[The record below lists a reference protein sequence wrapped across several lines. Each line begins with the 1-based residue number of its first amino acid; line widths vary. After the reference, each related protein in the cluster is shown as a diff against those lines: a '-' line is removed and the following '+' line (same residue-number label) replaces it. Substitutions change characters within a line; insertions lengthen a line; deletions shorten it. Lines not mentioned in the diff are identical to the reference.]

1 MMKFPHRL
9 RHFEAAQMDAQQCLQ
24 LDDGHIKAAVR
35 LAKAS
40 KVNWRKRPWVTG
52 RLERFFRESEVK
64 GGEYISVIHFLT
76 VWRRGASLVYQNFW
90 VWSILWCSTSD
101 IFGYFT
107 SRIPRI
113 CGNHHFGPP
122 SLDGTRLWVWW
133 AKQLFLCREYW
144 LNQGDWT
151 VKSRIGMDEWQL
163 QISSSLGAEKGIDV
177 VCPATYVAL
186 KCIVFLESIIFGM

>member
-1 MMKFPHRL
+1 ML
-9 RHFEAAQMDAQQCLQ
+9 
-24 LDDGHIKAAVR
+24 AVGR
-35 LAKAS
+35 WSHQSCCEIGQSIQGQLAKET
-40 KVNWRKRPWVTG
+40 VG
-52 RLERFFRESEVK
+52 DREIGEVVENLRWK
-64 GGEYISVIHFLT
+64 GWIYQIHFLP

>member
-1 MMKFPHRL
+1 MNNRLFIYFNFISYKHLNHLQPFSMMKFPHRL

-40 KVNWRKRPWVTG
+40 KVNWRKRRGWPGDWRG
-52 RLERFFRESEVK
+52 CRESEVK
-64 GGEYISVIHFLT
+64 GVNIYSKIQYICPVR
-76 VWRRGASLVYQNFW
+76 RRGASLVYQNFW

-113 CGNHHFGPP
+113 RGITISGQP
-122 SLDGTRLWVWW
+122 SLM
-133 AKQLFLCREYW
+133 E
-144 LNQGDWT
+144 QG
-151 VKSRIGMDEWQL
+151 SGFDEP
-163 QISSSLGAEKGIDV
+163 SSSSF
-177 VCPATYVAL
+177 VAN
-186 KCIVFLESIIFGM
+186 IG